1 MKAQKSDRLLLIAFS
16 WCPRGGVGSRR
27 WSKFAKYLTRKGWR
41 VDVITASYPIRDKV
55 NWCKDISNNPS
66 IVSYPTKSGYPSYL
80 LRPRRNFLVKVA
92 DRVLNYLT
100 HNIDYAQRWSPHM
113 RRQCSKLL
121 RQHSYRAVVMTVG
134 PFTPLIDFH
143 KLKEQHPDNYFIL
156 DYRDPWSYRHDQVSR
171 TSKRSLMEMEARAVA
186 AADAVWV
193 TTQEHKEA
201 YALLFPGI
209 AEKIYVLTNGFDP
222 EDFPEIATVKRNTN
236 QWIAVHPGSLFGERF
251 DTLLMLVWGLV
262 KTDSPILKEKFRIHV
277 YTSSQLL
284 TRKIPRELAEAFD
297 HYVVSKEAI
306 SPSEMM
312 SVLATAKFGLTLD
325 ISEHHLTIPSKTFDY
340 IGLGI
345 KLILLGPDGAI
356 PNEIK
361 EAGHYVAPIND
372 DSISSL
378 LQKIVAQETGGE
390 PLEKN
395 AHLIKKYGLNNLQQ
409 ELLRLLPE

>member
-1 MKAQKSDRLLLIAFS
+1 
-16 WCPRGGVGSRR
+16 
-27 WSKFAKYLTRKGWR
+27 
-41 VDVITASYPIRDKV
+41 
-55 NWCKDISNNPS
+55 
-66 IVSYPTKSGYPSYL
+66 
-80 LRPRRNFLVKVA
+80 
-92 DRVLNYLT
+92 
-100 HNIDYAQRWSPHM
+100 
-113 RRQCSKLL
+113 
-121 RQHSYRAVVMTVG
+121 
-134 PFTPLIDFH
+134 
-143 KLKEQHPDNYFIL
+143 
-156 DYRDPWSYRHDQVSR
+156 
-171 TSKRSLMEMEARAVA
+171 
-186 AADAVWV
+186 
-193 TTQEHKEA
+193 
-201 YALLFPGI
+201 
-209 AEKIYVLTNGFDP
+209 
-222 EDFPEIATVKRNTN
+222 
-236 QWIAVHPGSLFGERF
+236 
-251 DTLLMLVWGLV
+251 MLVWGLV